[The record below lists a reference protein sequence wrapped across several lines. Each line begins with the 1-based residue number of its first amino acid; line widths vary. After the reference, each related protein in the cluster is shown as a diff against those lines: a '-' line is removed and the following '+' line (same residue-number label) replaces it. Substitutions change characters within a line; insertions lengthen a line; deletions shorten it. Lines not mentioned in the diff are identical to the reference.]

1 MSTTTT
7 EQVIMNGVS
16 AEGGVRGVPAEITVN
31 EIIIRSLVNVAK
43 NLAIKSIKACGLKYG
58 FNAEEEI
65 KLLNLENLTLLKK
78 PMRKGGKD
86 NGVSKKNKKE
96 KKEKN
101 KFPMPFEK
109 SEVLEKCCQG
119 LSFNRGLFTQCL
131 KDRMENGNYCN
142 GCQKKADKNSSGNPD
157 CGTIASRQS
166 SDLYSFKDPKGR
178 SPISYLK
185 FLENNSLTVENA
197 VEEAEKNKIKLSS
210 EHLTALMITEKKI
223 LKGRPKKIVAQIK
236 TDNVTDLFSK
246 LNTEEIQVDDIVAD
260 NVDDIVADNV
270 DDNVADNVE
279 IKTKQNNKQKL
290 TSEEKEIK
298 QAAFDLEHAT
308 KKINRDKKIAEE
320 KLVREM
326 KLQALKDEKEAKLK
340 QEKDEKEAKLK
351 QEKDEKEA
359 KKKQEKDVKEAKKKQ
374 EKDEK
379 KESKKESKK
388 EAKKESKKEKKATP
402 VVVATPVADEPRL
415 SVKKIEIA
423 GKRYLLSSATSIL
436 YCPDTQKELGIWNP
450 ETKTIESL
458 PEEEEEEV
466 NSDEEE
472 EEEEEEEED
481 IDEEELKEEAY

>member
-7 EQVIMNGVS
+7 EQVIMNVEMNVEMNGGVS
-16 AEGGVRGVPAEITVN
+16 EDLFPAEITVN

-131 KDRMENGNYCN
+131 KDRMESGNYCN

-270 DDNVADNVE
+270 DDNVADNVADNVE

-340 QEKDEKEAKLK
+340 QEKDEKEAK
-351 QEKDEKEA
+351 
-359 KKKQEKDVKEAKKKQ
+359 KKQEKDVKEAKKKQ

-402 VVVATPVADEPRL
+402 VVVATPVAVEPRL

-472 EEEEEEEED
+472 EEEEEED
-481 IDEEELKEEAY
+481 SDEEELKEEAY